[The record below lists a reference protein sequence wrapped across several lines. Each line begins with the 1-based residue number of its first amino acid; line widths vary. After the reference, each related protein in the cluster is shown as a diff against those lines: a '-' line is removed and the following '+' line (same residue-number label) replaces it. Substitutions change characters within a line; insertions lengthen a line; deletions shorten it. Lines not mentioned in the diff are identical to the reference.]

1 MGGVDVGPYVH
12 VGECHCHL
20 PWPFAND
27 VRTRA
32 KRKTSGFTVLYLD
45 NVHKSWISGEDVN
58 GMTLIVVELSDHA

>member
-1 MGGVDVGPYVH
+1 MGGVDVGLYVH
-12 VGECHCHL
+12 VA
-20 PWPFAND
+20 FAND
-27 VRTRA
+27 IRTRA